1 MKPFDQF
8 NYAGILFG
16 VLTQVVFISL
26 SVKGFWKCVFVWS
39 GKFEPSDSGIRSVMQ
54 SAAG

>member
-1 MKPFDQF
+1 MNPFDQF

-16 VLTQVVFISL
+16 VLTQMGFISV
-26 SVKGFWKCVFVWS
+26 SVKGFWKCLFVWS
-39 GKFEPSDSGIRSVMQ
+39 GKFEPNGSIRSIMQ